1 MKIRSKLLIHLLPVF
16 FAALL
21 TFAGVSFFYTKQLA
35 TEQALNHLESVAAIQ
50 KQRIAAIHTQNI
62 ERLRLVAGRTQ
73 MRYLFAEIQRDPDS
87 EARILLEQALI
98 DALNSIDSFQEI
110 ALLNPQGD
118 VLASTDDRLLGQNFS
133 LDDAFKNGLRSFS
146 ASSFALDEDEQLFVR
161 LSGPLYMDQRLIG
174 VIIVKAGADNLIR
187 TISDY
192 TGLGQ
197 SGETTLAMRDEF
209 GDAVYITPLRFAPEA
224 AMDLYVS
231 ADEIDRP
238 VIQALQ
244 GKSRL
249 YTDVVDYRGEPVF
262 AATQYLEATGWA
274 VVTKIDRAEALA
286 PVNRFAVIQ
295 GGFITAIL
303 FLVAVVSA
311 FFANRLTQP
320 IRQLQDIIT
329 RIEQGETTLQ
339 AKVHSQDE
347 IAELAQSFNH
357 MTHRLNQSHQEL
369 QHKIEELNQEI
380 KSHEQTELALE
391 ENILKH
397 KTIMETMLDGLI
409 IIDDHGI
416 VQSMNPAAEKM
427 FGYRADEV
435 IGWNVSMLMP
445 ETLQHHHD
453 QYLHNYLDSGKPRI
467 LGIGREIE
475 AKHKDGHVFPVE
487 ISVVEIQFGNKRIF
501 SGVLR
506 DLTEQ
511 RQTERLKQ
519 EFVAIVSHELRTP
532 LTSIRGSLNLLVNQ
546 LAGKLDPKSAELLE
560 VANRNSERLSTLIN
574 DLLDM
579 EKLQTGRFELNC
591 KPVDSYQL
599 LQRAMENNQGYAD
612 KYNVKLELIHKP
624 EEPLWVYADE
634 DRIQQVLSNLLSNAI
649 KFSPEHGTVQAE
661 VSEHGQ
667 MVRFSIRDQGPGVP
681 KQFERRIFQK
691 FMQADSSDSRQKGGT
706 GLGLAISK
714 NIVELHQGQIGYT
727 PGRKKGSCFFFDL
740 PRYQHGPNKKNSEQE
755 GGLPDPDNA

>member
-118 VLASTDDRLLGQNFS
+118 VLASTDDRLLGQNFG
-133 LDDAFKNGLRSFS
+133 LDDAFKNGLRGFS

-161 LSGPLYMDQRLIG
+161 LSGPLHMDQRLIG

-231 ADEIDRP
+231 ADETDRP

-320 IRQLQDIIT
+320 IRQLQDTIT

-369 QHKIEELNQEI
+369 QNKIEELNQEI
-380 KSHEQTELALE
+380 RSHEQTELALE

-560 VANRNSERLSTLIN
+560 VANRNAERLSTLIN

-591 KPVDSYQL
+591 KPLDSYQL
-599 LQRAMENNQGYAD
+599 LERALENNQGYAD

-667 MVRFSIRDQGPGVP
+667 RVRFSIRDQGPGVP

-740 PRYQHGPNKKNSEQE
+740 PRYQQGQKKN
-755 GGLPDPDNA
+755 G